1 MLSQIPAGNDMKPA
15 ANPGEAALPRVV
27 LTASDSIV
35 IRGARTHNLKSIDVD
50 IPHNALTVVTG
61 VSGSGKSS
69 LAFDTIYA
77 EGQRRYVESLS
88 AYARQFLERIEKP
101 DVDFM
106 DGLAPAIAIKQ
117 KNSTRN
123 PRSTVA
129 TATEIYDYLRLLYAR
144 CGTVTCLH
152 CGGIVRHDTVD
163 EIVAALLA
171 LPASTRAYA
180 LFPIARAEIKLEPLQ
195 PSTTEAPPAPPK
207 PAIKSASKKSVKSVP
222 SALSLSLTDAL
233 KDRLAELRRRGY
245 NRLYQ
250 QIDGQPGKIVEFS
263 TPESL
268 LSLDFAQPIFVLID
282 RLAIS
287 PDIRSRIVDAIE
299 TGYRESGEVQFHTVP
314 NSSAVI
320 PTGAQPN
327 PVIPPAAQPNP
338 VIPPAAPQNSVIP
351 TGAQRSGGTPAF
363 ALDSP
368 QHLRFSAAF
377 ECSTCHRAYRE
388 PEPRLFS
395 FNNPYGACPRCQ
407 GFGNTIDFDP
417 NLILPDRSRTLAQ
430 GAVAPW
436 TTPKY
441 RPFHGEMIR
450 FAKSVAIPTDVP
462 WYDLDPPQQ
471 DLLWN
476 GPGPNS
482 GQSPYPGI
490 HGFFSALERK
500 KYKLHVRVFLS
511 KYRGYALCPDCQGQ
525 RLRAEAR
532 AVLIAPQNGPAKNIC
547 EVAALTISAAEAFFD
562 NLQLTPLQ
570 IEIAGKILEEVR
582 QRIHFLIEVGL
593 EYLTLDRLSS
603 TLSGGESQRIQLA
616 TSLGSRLVGALYV
629 LDEPSIGLHPR
640 DTAKLIRILHALRDL
655 GNTILVVEHDP
666 SVIRSADHLLDL
678 GPGAGELG
686 GHVLAA
692 GTVAEVTANPQ
703 SITGKYLS
711 GRLTIPIPR
720 HRREPGRE
728 LLQLSGVRLHN
739 LRGIDVDIPLNL
751 LCCVTGVSGSGKS
764 TLIHQVLYRALM
776 QQLHREPG
784 SSAPEPTNLY
794 RELTGSQY
802 LNDVILVDQSP
813 IGRTPR
819 SNPVTYIK
827 AFDDIRVLFA
837 AQPDAKRHGF
847 GPGAFSFNVP
857 GGRCDTCEGDGTVT
871 VEMQFLAD
879 IELPCEDCN
888 GTRYKS
894 SILEIKYKN
903 KNIHDVLNMTVK
915 QALSYF
921 AGHPRIVDK
930 LAVLDEVGLGYVR
943 LGQSA
948 TTLSGGEAQ
957 RVKLASHLA
966 QARST
971 IARAAASRSATSEY
985 YVTNRDNNYVTT
997 VHRIDDHGRDA
1008 DYATQDFS
1016 ARVRSRTLYILDEPT
1031 TGLHFDDVQKLLAAF
1046 RKLIDGGGSLLVIE
1060 HNLDIIKSADYVID
1074 LGPEGGDAG
1083 GQVVATG
1090 TPEQIAANPA
1100 SHTGHHLRPLLGL
1113 NP

>member
-1 MLSQIPAGNDMKPA
+1 MIDQIPEVNAAEEIERRVPPTANDH
-15 ANPGEAALPRVV
+15 
-27 LTASDSIV
+27 IV

-50 IPHNALTVVTG
+50 IPHNALTVVSG

-69 LAFDTIYA
+69 LAFDTVYA

-101 DVDFM
+101 DVDHM

-117 KNSTRN
+117 KNQTRN

-163 EIVAALLA
+163 EIVAAILA
-171 LPASTRAYA
+171 LPEGTRANA
-180 LFPIARAEIKLEPLQ
+180 LFPIVRPEIKFEPLQ
-195 PSTTEAPPAPPK
+195 PATTEAPPEPLK
-207 PAIKSASKKSVKSVP
+207 PAKAPKKSAKKATAPVTFD
-222 SALSLSLTDAL
+222 LTDAL
-233 KDRLAELRRRGY
+233 KDRLTELRRRGY

-250 QIDGQPGKIVEFS
+250 AGKIVEFS

-268 LSLDFAQPIFVLID
+268 LELDFSQPIFVLID

-287 PDIRSRIVDAIE
+287 PDIRTRIVDAIE

-314 NSSAVI
+314 REENKA
-320 PTGAQPN
+320 
-327 PVIPPAAQPNP
+327 
-338 VIPPAAPQNSVIP
+338 
-351 TGAQRSGGTPAF
+351 
-363 ALDSP
+363 P
-368 QHLRFSAAF
+368 QHLRYSAAF

-430 GAVAPW
+430 GAIAPW

-450 FAKSVAIPTDVP
+450 FAKSAAIPTDVP
-462 WYDLDPPQQ
+462 WYDLDAVQQ
-471 DLLWN
+471 ELLWE
-476 GPGPNS
+476 GRGS
-482 GQSPYPGI
+482 YPGI
-490 HGFFSALERK
+490 RGFFAALERK
-500 KYKLHVRVFLS
+500 KYKLYVRVFLS
-511 KYRGYALCPDCQGQ
+511 KYRGYALCPDCRGQ

-532 AVLIAPQNGPAKNIC
+532 AVLINNQNIC
-547 EVAALTISAAEAFFD
+547 EVSALTITAAQAFFD
-562 NLQLTPLQ
+562 NLQLSPLQ
-570 IEIAGKILEEVR
+570 LEIAGKILEEVR
-582 QRIHFLIEVGL
+582 QRIHFLHEVGL
-593 EYLTLDRLSS
+593 DYLTLDRLSS

-629 LDEPSIGLHPR
+629 LDEPSIGLHTR
-640 DTAKLIRILHALRDL
+640 DTAKLIRILHSLRDL

-666 SVIRSADHLLDL
+666 DVIRSADYLLDL

-686 GHVLAA
+686 GQLLAS
-692 GTVAEVTANPQ
+692 GSVADVTANPR

-711 GRLTIPIPR
+711 GRLTIPVPKL
-720 HRREPGRE
+720 RREPGRE
-728 LLQLSGVRLHN
+728 HLHLTGARIHN
-739 LRGIDVDIPLNL
+739 LRGVDIDIPLNL

-776 QQLHREPG
+776 QSLNREPG
-784 SSAPEPTNLY
+784 ASEPEPTHLF
-794 RELTGSQY
+794 RALSGTQH

-827 AFDDIRVLFA
+827 AFDEIRALFA
-837 AQPDAKRHGF
+837 AQPDAKRKGF
-847 GPGAFSFNVP
+847 AAGSFSFNVP
-857 GGRCDTCEGDGTVT
+857 GGRCDVCEGDGTVT

-879 IELPCEDCN
+879 IELPCEECN

-894 SILEIKYKN
+894 SILDIKYKGR
-903 KNIHDVLNMTVK
+903 NIHDVLNMTVK
-915 QALSYF
+915 EALSYF
-921 AGHPRIVDK
+921 AGIPKIVDK
-930 LAVLDEVGLGYVR
+930 LYVLDEVGLGYVR

-966 QARST
+966 TARS
-971 IARAAASRSATSEY
+971 ISNRNASDSASQAAGRA
-985 YVTNRDNNYVTT
+985 
-997 VHRIDDHGRDA
+997 
-1008 DYATQDFS
+1008 
-1016 ARVRSRTLYILDEPT
+1016 RSRTLYILDEPT
-1031 TGLHFDDVQKLLAAF
+1031 TGLHFDDVQTLLSAF
-1046 RKLIDGGGSLLVIE
+1046 RKLIEGGGSLVVIE
-1060 HNLDIIKSADYVID
+1060 HNLDVIKSADWVID
-1074 LGPEGGDAG
+1074 LGPEGGSAG
-1083 GQVVATG
+1083 GEIVATG

-1100 SHTGHHLRPLLGL
+1100 SHTGHYLAHVLGIA
-1113 NP
+1113 PPAIR